1 MQFRRDIVELF
12 STFIHFKAE
21 YSSVWVVD
29 ARLRRSMQHCL
40 RNSPEAPVSESFWVC
55 YWYSAWL
62 TSPLSLVEQHLSAY
76 LQEPCYWASQQMVK
90 RFTSSQYKLPD
101 YFQSGIAEVNTVL
114 KGFNPGKGASLKT
127 YAGIVFPSLLRD
139 ILRQRHEVDLCT
151 NWTLLRK
158 ISKKRLIEA
167 LQNLGLAPATIA
179 QYRLAWACF
188 NEVYIQPAADLKI
201 NPDQHLWAATAALY
215 NSERLN
221 QLSASSTVSAEAIE
235 QWLTSCVTAVRTY
248 LHPPVASLNA
258 PKSDQASG
266 ELQDDLAIHLSESL
280 MTEMIAQED
289 DENRQAQQ
297 AQVHSVLTTALG
309 KLQSESQEL
318 MRLYYQQRLTQ
329 QQIMQQLKMS
339 QASVSRRLTK
349 AREALLTMLV
359 QWSQE
364 ELDISPTP
372 TLIKDM
378 SIALDEWLLLRYGES
393 GLVS

>member
-1 MQFRRDIVELF
+1 M
-12 STFIHFKAE
+12 
-21 YSSVWVVD
+21 
-29 ARLRRSMQHCL
+29 M
-40 RNSPEAPVSESFWVC
+40 
-55 YWYSAWL
+55 
-62 TSPLSLVEQHLSAY
+62 
-76 LQEPCYWASQQMVK
+76 K